1 MSDWDN
7 TNESPDSDIIATESE
22 DNQLFKK
29 GALND
34 PEGIE
39 LFKVGKL
46 KDSNPY
52 TNEDGSHI
60 DGRYPKKIV
69 VTKAMSQK
77 GNAYYTVYQEI
88 GCIFPSKNPESI
100 VKFSGNID
108 IDGQKKVLLGY
119 NNGSYYGLEIKTKDE
134 MNGVPS
140 KEDDSSNPFN

>member
-1 MSDWDN
+1 MSEWDK
-7 TNESPDSDIIATESE
+7 TMIEKELAESDNQTPKEEMDLE

-34 PEGIE
+34 PDGIE

-77 GNAYYTVYQEI
+77 GNAYYTVY
-88 GCIFPSKNPESI
+88 
-100 VKFSGNID
+100 
-108 IDGQKKVLLGY
+108 
-119 NNGSYYGLEIKTKDE
+119 
-134 MNGVPS
+134 
-140 KEDDSSNPFN
+140 